1 MLWSC
6 SPHSQELRKS
16 ILLFITSVMILFLL
30 VSWSYDSY
38 LLISQRRTLSFYL
51 LLMRNFTKRIKN
63 GEGNVL
69 LQEKEVRGWGLMIGE
84 GI

>member
-1 MLWSC
+1 
-6 SPHSQELRKS
+6 
-16 ILLFITSVMILFLL
+16 MILFLL

-38 LLISQRRTLSFYL
+38 RLISQRRTLSFYL
-51 LLMRNFTKRIKN
+51 LLMRNFTKGIKN

-69 LQEKEVRGWGLMIGE
+69 LQEKEARGWGLMIVE